1 MGYSVSLHNASGQE
15 LDYFHYPEKDID
27 RPLHK
32 VLGVGYLKDQN
43 KLTRPYSLGNLLE
56 AKSKL
61 MDISG
66 TLSEQDFIDKA
77 IQEARETRKSIYI
90 TFN

>member
-1 MGYSVSLHNASGQE
+1 MGYSIQANTASGVE
-15 LDYFHYPEKDID
+15 IDYFHYNSKETD

-32 VLGVGYLKDQN
+32 VLGVGYLKDQTR
-43 KLTRPYSLGNLLE
+43 LTRPYSLGNLLE

-61 MDISG
+61 MDISN
-66 TLSEQDFIDKA
+66 TLGEQDFLDRA
-77 IQEARETRKSIYI
+77 ISEAKDSRKPIYI